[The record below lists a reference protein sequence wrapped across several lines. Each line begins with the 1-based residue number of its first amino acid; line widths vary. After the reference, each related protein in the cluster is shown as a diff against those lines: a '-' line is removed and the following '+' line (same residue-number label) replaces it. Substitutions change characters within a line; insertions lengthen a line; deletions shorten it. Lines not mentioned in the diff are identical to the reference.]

1 MWFGGLMIRQEL
13 LRTLALA
20 SEFKEGDLSVGGTA
34 DEQLRAEAR
43 HKLSNLRLSE
53 ITKTVFV
60 EDDLSE
66 LFARSANKTLLLEL
80 ASLHV
85 GSVKRMLLSNSGE
98 LWWHRY
104 RDALSPELIAAVVK
118 LMTNDEL
125 ATITNTFFNPLQGA
139 TVQDPVTVGSPTHL
153 GSYLQ
158 ANNLRDNEEEILF
171 TVLEGLAYGC
181 GDVLIGLTPANNNV
195 ETVTRLAGLLKTI
208 LERLNLPTRFCLM
221 TGISAQVEA
230 RARVKMDV
238 AFQSLAGTSKA
249 LSAMTGLNASELL
262 ELATSFDGAYFET
275 GQGSELLSNAAENV
289 DMATLEARAFGFAR
303 CARLQL
309 ELRHQRP
316 AWVVVNSLVGLNS
329 KQAFRTEAQMLRASL
344 ESVAT
349 AKLHGLTAGL
359 DVCTTFQSGIEPAAL
374 RRLTAQ
380 IAEQAA
386 PAFLNAIAGNA
397 DPLLGHLTTSF
408 RQHPSLRQT
417 QNKRITSAMFRRLQ
431 ELGVINE
438 NGQPAAH
445 SVTTTK
451 LYSQFTRSGG
461 NANNEE
467 TLQAEGLK
475 KLERLKQQGFDL
487 GYGHLPDF
495 SAPKEVERKLE
506 AVYQQAR
513 HAMSARFD

>member
-1 MWFGGLMIRQEL
+1 MTRQEL
-13 LRTLALA
+13 RRTLALA

-34 DEQLRAEAR
+34 DEQLRSEAR
-43 HKLSNLRLSE
+43 QKLANLRLSE

-60 EDDLSE
+60 EDNLSE
-66 LFARSANKTLLLEL
+66 LFARSANKSLLLEL

-85 GSVKRMLLSNSGE
+85 GSVKRMLLSSSGE

-125 ATITNTFFNPLQGA
+125 ATITNTFFNPLQGE
-139 TVQDPVTVGSPTHL
+139 TIQDPVTVGSPTHL
-153 GSYLQ
+153 GSSLQ
-158 ANNLRDNEEEILF
+158 ANNPSDNEEEILF
-171 TVLEGLAYGC
+171 TILEGLSYGC
-181 GDVLIGLTPANNNV
+181 GDVLIGLTPANHNA
-195 ETVTRLAGLLKTI
+195 ETIVRLAGLLGTI

-221 TGISAQVEA
+221 TGISAQAEA
-230 RARVKMDV
+230 RARVKMDL

-249 LSAMTGLNASELL
+249 LSAMTGLNANELL
-262 ELATSFDGAYFET
+262 ELATSFDGACFET
-275 GQGSELLSNAAENV
+275 GQGSELLSNAEEGV

-303 CARLQL
+303 CVRLQL
-309 ELRHQRP
+309 EQRHQRP

-329 KQAFRTEAQMLRASL
+329 QQAFRTKAQILRASL

-359 DVCTTFQSGIEPAAL
+359 DVCTTFQSGIDPAAL

-408 RQHPSLRQT
+408 RQHPSLRQA
-417 QNKRITSAMFRRLQ
+417 QNKRITSAMFRRLK
-431 ELGVINE
+431 ELGVING

-445 SVTTTK
+445 SLTTTK
-451 LYSQFTRSGG
+451 LYSQFVRSGG
-461 NANNEE
+461 STDSEE

-475 KLERLKQQGFDL
+475 KIERLKQQGFDL
-487 GYGHLPDF
+487 GYGHLSDF

-513 HAMSARFD
+513 HGMSARFD